1 MGFQLEE
8 EQVECGSPFD
18 VVAQHIGRFLSIF
31 LILWATLTSIVSYS
45 RIITSGSEPLA
56 WHETATITISAAAVT
71 VGIAFPL
78 SIAVVEGIPM
88 VFAHFIKLRNR
99 EEGREAASKAASK
112 AVKRGAMQPTVY
124 GWTGSGAKRRP
135 NLLGSLS
142 MSRPPIC
149 NPVTVPTIARLFDH
163 QLHPRTNA
171 ICPDSKERPRS

>member
-8 EQVECGSPFD
+8 EQVERGSPFD

-56 WHETATITISAAAVT
+56 WHETATITISAAAVS

-99 EEGREAASKAASK
+99 EEGREQGRKEGRDAANRLWMDWVRRKAEAES
-112 AVKRGAMQPTVY
+112 AGESFDEPP
-124 GWTGSGAKRRP
+124 P
-135 NLLGSLS
+135 NLQSSNGANDSS
-142 MSRPPIC
+142 
-149 NPVTVPTIARLFDH
+149 PV
-163 QLHPRTNA
+163 
-171 ICPDSKERPRS
+171 

>member
-8 EQVECGSPFD
+8 EQVERGSPFD
-18 VVAQHIGRFLSIF
+18 VVAQHIGRFLSTF

-99 EEGREAASKAASK
+99 EEGLEQGRKQGLEEGREEGRKQGLKEGRNATNRLWMDWVRRKAEAES
-112 AVKRGAMQPTVY
+112 AGESFDEPP
-124 GWTGSGAKRRP
+124 P
-135 NLLGSLS
+135 NLQSSNGANDSS
-142 MSRPPIC
+142 
-149 NPVTVPTIARLFDH
+149 PV
-163 QLHPRTNA
+163 
-171 ICPDSKERPRS
+171 

>member
-8 EQVECGSPFD
+8 EQVERGSPFD
-18 VVAQHIGRFLSIF
+18 VVAQHIDRFLSTF

-71 VGIAFPL
+71 VGIVFPL

-99 EEGREAASKAASK
+99 EEGREQGRKEGRDAANRLWMDWVRRKAEAES
-112 AVKRGAMQPTVY
+112 AGESFDEPP
-124 GWTGSGAKRRP
+124 P
-135 NLLGSLS
+135 NLQSSNGANDSS
-142 MSRPPIC
+142 
-149 NPVTVPTIARLFDH
+149 PV
-163 QLHPRTNA
+163 
-171 ICPDSKERPRS
+171 

>member
-8 EQVECGSPFD
+8 EQVERGSPFD
-18 VVAQHIGRFLSIF
+18 VVAQHIGRFLSTF

-56 WHETATITISAAAVT
+56 WHETATIIISAAAVT

-99 EEGREAASKAASK
+99 EESLEQGRKQGLEEGREEGREAGRKQGLKEGRDATNRLWMDWVRRKAEAES
-112 AVKRGAMQPTVY
+112 AGESFDEPP
-124 GWTGSGAKRRP
+124 P
-135 NLLGSLS
+135 NLQSSNGANDSS
-142 MSRPPIC
+142 
-149 NPVTVPTIARLFDH
+149 PV
-163 QLHPRTNA
+163 
-171 ICPDSKERPRS
+171 

>member
-8 EQVECGSPFD
+8 EQVERGSPFD

-99 EEGREAASKAASK
+99 EEGREQGREQGRKEGRDAANRLWMDWVRRKAEAES
-112 AVKRGAMQPTVY
+112 AGESFDEPP
-124 GWTGSGAKRRP
+124 P
-135 NLLGSLS
+135 NLQSSNGANDSS
-142 MSRPPIC
+142 
-149 NPVTVPTIARLFDH
+149 PV
-163 QLHPRTNA
+163 
-171 ICPDSKERPRS
+171 

>member
-8 EQVECGSPFD
+8 EQVERGSPFD
-18 VVAQHIGRFLSIF
+18 VVAQHIGRFLSTF

-99 EEGREAASKAASK
+99 EEGLEQGRKQGREQGRKEGRDEANRLWMDWVRRKAEAES
-112 AVKRGAMQPTVY
+112 AGESFDEPL
-124 GWTGSGAKRRP
+124 P
-135 NLLGSLS
+135 NLQSSNGANDSS
-142 MSRPPIC
+142 
-149 NPVTVPTIARLFDH
+149 PV
-163 QLHPRTNA
+163 
-171 ICPDSKERPRS
+171 

>member
-8 EQVECGSPFD
+8 EQVERGSPFD
-18 VVAQHIGRFLSIF
+18 VVAQHIGRFLPTF

-56 WHETATITISAAAVT
+56 WHETATITISAAAVS

-99 EEGREAASKAASK
+99 EEGRKEGRDEANRLWMDWVRRKAEAES
-112 AVKRGAMQPTVY
+112 AGESFDEPP
-124 GWTGSGAKRRP
+124 P
-135 NLLGSLS
+135 NLQSSNGANDSS
-142 MSRPPIC
+142 
-149 NPVTVPTIARLFDH
+149 PV
-163 QLHPRTNA
+163 
-171 ICPDSKERPRS
+171 

>member
-8 EQVECGSPFD
+8 DQVERGSPFD
-18 VVAQHIGRFLSIF
+18 VVAQHIGRFLSTF

-78 SIAVVEGIPM
+78 PIAVVEGIPM

-99 EEGREAASKAASK
+99 EEGLEQGRKQGLEEGREEGRKQGLKEGRNATNRLWMDWVRRKAEAES
-112 AVKRGAMQPTVY
+112 AGESFDEPP
-124 GWTGSGAKRRP
+124 P
-135 NLLGSLS
+135 NLQSSNGANDSS
-142 MSRPPIC
+142 
-149 NPVTVPTIARLFDH
+149 PV
-163 QLHPRTNA
+163 
-171 ICPDSKERPRS
+171 

>member
-1 MGFQLEE
+1 MPDVGFQLEE
-8 EQVECGSPFD
+8 EQVERGSPFD
-18 VVAQHIGRFLSIF
+18 VVAQHIGRFLSTF

-99 EEGREAASKAASK
+99 EEGREQGRKEGRDAANRLWMDWVRRKAEAES
-112 AVKRGAMQPTVY
+112 AGESFDEPP
-124 GWTGSGAKRRP
+124 P
-135 NLLGSLS
+135 NLQSSNGANDSS
-142 MSRPPIC
+142 
-149 NPVTVPTIARLFDH
+149 PV
-163 QLHPRTNA
+163 
-171 ICPDSKERPRS
+171 

>member
-8 EQVECGSPFD
+8 EQVERGSPFD
-18 VVAQHIGRFLSIF
+18 VVAQHIGRFLSTF

-99 EEGREAASKAASK
+99 EEGREEGRKQGREEGREQGLKEGRDAANRLWMDWVRRKAEAES
-112 AVKRGAMQPTVY
+112 AGESFDEP
-124 GWTGSGAKRRP
+124 
-135 NLLGSLS
+135 
-142 MSRPPIC
+142 PPILQSS
-149 NPVTVPTIARLFDH
+149 NGANDSSPV
-163 QLHPRTNA
+163 
-171 ICPDSKERPRS
+171 

>member
-8 EQVECGSPFD
+8 EQVERGSPFD
-18 VVAQHIGRFLSIF
+18 VVAQHIGRFLSTF

-56 WHETATITISAAAVT
+56 WHETATITISAAAVS

-99 EEGREAASKAASK
+99 EEGLEQGRKQGLEEGREEGRKQGLKEGRNATNRLWMDWVRRKAEAES
-112 AVKRGAMQPTVY
+112 AGESFDEPP
-124 GWTGSGAKRRP
+124 P
-135 NLLGSLS
+135 NLQSSNGANDSS
-142 MSRPPIC
+142 
-149 NPVTVPTIARLFDH
+149 PV
-163 QLHPRTNA
+163 
-171 ICPDSKERPRS
+171 

>member
-8 EQVECGSPFD
+8 EQVERGSPFD
-18 VVAQHIGRFLSIF
+18 VVAQHIGRFLSTF

-99 EEGREAASKAASK
+99 EEGLEQGRKQGLEEGREEGRKQ
-112 AVKRGAMQPTVY
+112 G
-124 GWTGSGAKRRP
+124 
-135 NLLGSLS
+135 L
-142 MSRPPIC
+142 
-149 NPVTVPTIARLFDH
+149 
-163 QLHPRTNA
+163 
-171 ICPDSKERPRS
+171 

>member
-1 MGFQLEE
+1 MPDVGFQLEE
-8 EQVECGSPFD
+8 EQVERGSPFD
-18 VVAQHIGRFLSIF
+18 VVAQHIGRFLSTF

-99 EEGREAASKAASK
+99 EEGLEQGRKQGLEEGREEGRKQGLKEGRNATNRLWMDWVRRKAEAES
-112 AVKRGAMQPTVY
+112 AGESFDEPP
-124 GWTGSGAKRRP
+124 P
-135 NLLGSLS
+135 NLQSSNGANDSS
-142 MSRPPIC
+142 
-149 NPVTVPTIARLFDH
+149 PV
-163 QLHPRTNA
+163 
-171 ICPDSKERPRS
+171 

>member
-8 EQVECGSPFD
+8 DQVERGSPFD
-18 VVAQHIGRFLSIF
+18 VVAQHIGRFLSTF

-99 EEGREAASKAASK
+99 EEGLEQGRKQGLEEGREEGRKQGLKEGRNATNRLWMDWVRRKAEAES
-112 AVKRGAMQPTVY
+112 AGESFDEPP
-124 GWTGSGAKRRP
+124 P
-135 NLLGSLS
+135 NLQSSNGANDSS
-142 MSRPPIC
+142 
-149 NPVTVPTIARLFDH
+149 PV
-163 QLHPRTNA
+163 
-171 ICPDSKERPRS
+171 

>member
-8 EQVECGSPFD
+8 EQVERGSPFD

-56 WHETATITISAAAVT
+56 WHETATITISAAAVS

-99 EEGREAASKAASK
+99 EEGLEQGRKQGLEEGREEGRKQGLKEGRNATNRLWMDWVRRKAEAES
-112 AVKRGAMQPTVY
+112 AGESFDEPP
-124 GWTGSGAKRRP
+124 P
-135 NLLGSLS
+135 NLQSSNGANDSS
-142 MSRPPIC
+142 
-149 NPVTVPTIARLFDH
+149 PV
-163 QLHPRTNA
+163 
-171 ICPDSKERPRS
+171 

>member
-8 EQVECGSPFD
+8 EQVERGSPFD
-18 VVAQHIGRFLSIF
+18 VVAQHIGRFLSTF

-99 EEGREAASKAASK
+99 EEGREQGRKEGRDAANRLWMDWVRRKAEAES
-112 AVKRGAMQPTVY
+112 AGESFDEPPPHLQSSNGAND
-124 GWTGSGAKRRP
+124 S
-135 NLLGSLS
+135 S
-142 MSRPPIC
+142 
-149 NPVTVPTIARLFDH
+149 PV
-163 QLHPRTNA
+163 
-171 ICPDSKERPRS
+171 

>member
-8 EQVECGSPFD
+8 EQVERGSPFD
-18 VVAQHIGRFLSIF
+18 VVAQHIGRFLSTF

-99 EEGREAASKAASK
+99 EEGREQGRKEGRDAANRLWMDWVRRKAEAES
-112 AVKRGAMQPTVY
+112 AGESFDEPP
-124 GWTGSGAKRRP
+124 P
-135 NLLGSLS
+135 NLQSSNGANDSS
-142 MSRPPIC
+142 
-149 NPVTVPTIARLFDH
+149 PV
-163 QLHPRTNA
+163 
-171 ICPDSKERPRS
+171 

>member
-8 EQVECGSPFD
+8 EQVERGSPFD

-99 EEGREAASKAASK
+99 EEGREEGREQGRKEGRDAANRLWMDWVRRKAEAES
-112 AVKRGAMQPTVY
+112 AGESFDEPP
-124 GWTGSGAKRRP
+124 P
-135 NLLGSLS
+135 NLQSSNGANDSS
-142 MSRPPIC
+142 
-149 NPVTVPTIARLFDH
+149 PV
-163 QLHPRTNA
+163 
-171 ICPDSKERPRS
+171 

>member
-8 EQVECGSPFD
+8 EQVERGSPFD
-18 VVAQHIGRFLSIF
+18 VVAQHIGRFLSTF

-99 EEGREAASKAASK
+99 EEGLEQGRKQGREQGRKEGRDEANRLWMDWVRRKAEAES
-112 AVKRGAMQPTVY
+112 AGESFDEPP
-124 GWTGSGAKRRP
+124 P
-135 NLLGSLS
+135 NLQSSNGANDSS
-142 MSRPPIC
+142 
-149 NPVTVPTIARLFDH
+149 PV
-163 QLHPRTNA
+163 
-171 ICPDSKERPRS
+171 

>member
-8 EQVECGSPFD
+8 EQVERGSPFD
-18 VVAQHIGRFLSIF
+18 VVAQHIGRFLSTF

-56 WHETATITISAAAVT
+56 WHETATIIISAAAVS

-99 EEGREAASKAASK
+99 EEGLEQGRKQGRKEGRDEANRLWMDWVRRKAEAES
-112 AVKRGAMQPTVY
+112 AGESFDEPP
-124 GWTGSGAKRRP
+124 P
-135 NLLGSLS
+135 NLQSSNGANDSS
-142 MSRPPIC
+142 
-149 NPVTVPTIARLFDH
+149 PV
-163 QLHPRTNA
+163 
-171 ICPDSKERPRS
+171 

>member
-18 VVAQHIGRFLSIF
+18 VVAQHIGRFLSTF

-56 WHETATITISAAAVT
+56 WHETATIIISAAAVT

-99 EEGREAASKAASK
+99 EKSLEQGRKQGLEEGREAGRKQGLKEGRDATNRLWMDWVRRKAEAES
-112 AVKRGAMQPTVY
+112 AGESFDEPP
-124 GWTGSGAKRRP
+124 P
-135 NLLGSLS
+135 NLQSSNGANDSS
-142 MSRPPIC
+142 
-149 NPVTVPTIARLFDH
+149 PV
-163 QLHPRTNA
+163 
-171 ICPDSKERPRS
+171 

>member
-8 EQVECGSPFD
+8 EQVERGSPFD
-18 VVAQHIGRFLSIF
+18 VVAQHIGRFLSTF

-56 WHETATITISAAAVT
+56 WHETATIIISAAAVS

-99 EEGREAASKAASK
+99 EEGLEQGRKQGRKEGRDEANRLWMDWVRRKAEAES
-112 AVKRGAMQPTVY
+112 AGE
-124 GWTGSGAKRRP
+124 SFDE
-135 NLLGSLS
+135 
-142 MSRPPIC
+142 PP
-149 NPVTVPTIARLFDH
+149 P
-163 QLHPRTNA
+163 QSA
-171 ICPDSKERPRS
+171 IQ